1 MPDRYAIYYAPSVY
15 SDLWQRASLWLGRDA
30 AAGPTE
36 PTTIGGL
43 DAASRNAIT
52 PSANRYGFH
61 ATIKAPMALASDQSA
76 DSLDAALSR
85 FAADTA
91 PVSLGRLELR
101 SLEEGFLALTPVV
114 QSPELT
120 AFAGEVVAA
129 FDPFRAPLSPE
140 DRARRLKSPLTPR
153 QIELLDLYGYPYVL
167 EQFLLHM
174 TLTDRLVA
182 DMQRPVMAA
191 AAEWFAPALADEVML
206 DRLVL
211 FHEPAAGGPF
221 VRLADYRLRK
231 VLS

>member
-1 MPDRYAIYYAPSVY
+1 MPDRYAIYYAPSVD
-15 SDLWQRASLWLGRDA
+15 SDLWLHASLWLGRDA
-30 AAGPTE
+30 ATGPVE
-36 PTTIGGL
+36 PMTIGGL
-43 DAASRNAIT
+43 DAAFRSAIT

-61 ATIKAPMALASDQSA
+61 ATIKAPMALAPDQSA

-91 PVSLGRLELR
+91 PVSLGRLEVR
-101 SLEEGFLALTPVV
+101 SLEGFLALTPVV

-120 AFAGEVVAA
+120 AFAADVVAT
-129 FDPFRAPLSPE
+129 FDPYRAPLSPE
-140 DRARRLKSPLTPR
+140 DRVRRLKSPLTPR

-182 DMQRPVMAA
+182 DMQEPVMAA

-231 VLS
+231 VMS